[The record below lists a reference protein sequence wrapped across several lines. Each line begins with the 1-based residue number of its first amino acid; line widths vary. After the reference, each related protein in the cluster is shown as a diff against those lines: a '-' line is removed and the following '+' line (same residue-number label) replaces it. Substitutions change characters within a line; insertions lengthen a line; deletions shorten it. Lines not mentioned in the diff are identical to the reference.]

1 MLPALVIHGGAGD
14 VDDERALA
22 KLKGVQ
28 IAARAGWRILNQP
41 GGSAL
46 DAVEAAVRVMEDDTS
61 FNAGSKHISKVYFFL
76 FKKNYFL
83 PGKYFFSLRTSIFII
98 SVQDCCSTT
107 ILYFFIAP

>member
-28 IAARAGWRILNQP
+28 VAARAGWKILNQ

-46 DAVEAAVRVMEDDTS
+46 DAVEAAVRVMEDDTN
-61 FNAGSKHISKVYFFL
+61 FNAGS
-76 FKKNYFL
+76 
-83 PGKYFFSLRTSIFII
+83 
-98 SVQDCCSTT
+98 
-107 ILYFFIAP
+107 